1 MLVPAFIIRLCPTH
15 IAPFFYSRY
24 SAVKNSI
31 YIRIPLSHYV
41 AGAGSIVRP
50 WLLPSASCGVM
61 PRTHHSFCVR
71 VAFFLRLFYKQL
83 HSRAHVDACALIC
96 THVLHTHCIY

>member
-31 YIRIPLSHYV
+31 YIWILLITQALAPLFVCGFSFRLLVVLRHVRITRFALE
-41 AGAGSIVRP
+41 
-50 WLLPSASCGVM
+50 LLF
-61 PRTHHSFCVR
+61 SFD
-71 VAFFLRLFYKQL
+71 FFYKQL